1 MSGKNTAYDRGFLNI
16 TYFVSDAKKRFM
28 ATRATSIR
36 GCVHIHIF
44 NSLQH
49 IFVAFIFQRVQY
61 VDI

>member
-16 TYFVSDAKKRFM
+16 TYFVSD